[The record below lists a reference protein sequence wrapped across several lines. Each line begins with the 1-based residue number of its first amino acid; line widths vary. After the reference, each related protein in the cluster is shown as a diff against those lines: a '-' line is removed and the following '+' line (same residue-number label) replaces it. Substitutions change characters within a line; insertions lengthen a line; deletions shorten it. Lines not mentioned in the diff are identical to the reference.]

1 MGGKTGDITR
11 ATLVGNVLNVVSVQ
25 QNAAE
30 STYRVYEGVH
40 IDVNGYLASFERNDR
55 WESNL
60 GPMFYHK
67 ATKSFRIDQADFLN
81 RVFVLQ

>member
-1 MGGKTGDITR
+1 MGGKTGDIAR
-11 ATLVGNVLNVVSVQ
+11 ATLAGSVLNGVSVQ

-40 IDVNGYLASFERNDR
+40 IDVNGYLASFERTDR
-55 WESNL
+55 WDL
-60 GPMFYHK
+60 FYYID
-67 ATKSFRIDQADFLN
+67 TKSFN